1 MDEFEMSE
9 IKSVTI
15 EVRIDPVPGWSIS
28 GNATALIFIEVWAAL
43 ERDGETIEKR
53 VADECFRFGEGTS
66 GQYDFETVLR
76 PVLYRL
82 RESADDVADALRSGA
97 PTFEILVSAAVAGL
111 PEGMVIDAFECLE

>member
-1 MDEFEMSE
+1 MDDFEMSE

-15 EVRIDPVPGWSIS
+15 EASIDPVPGWASDGS
-28 GNATALIFIEVWAAL
+28 ATALIWIEVWAAL

-66 GQYDFETVLR
+66 GLNDFVTVLR

-82 RESADDVADALRSGA
+82 RESADDVAEALRSGA
-97 PTFEILVSAAVAGL
+97 RTFEILVSAAVAGL
-111 PEGMVIDAFECLE
+111 PKGVVIDGFECLE